1 MSIDHKD
8 WTFSQL
14 QVVRAPRHTL
24 ALDREPNW
32 RYAPLTPQEQLSN
45 IAWRYLAI
53 VAIEDEVDETKFTVK
68 VCDIEAAL
76 HAAFVAGMRHVSSR
90 SYGNKETP

>member
-8 WTFSQL
+8 FTFSQL

-32 RYAPLTPQEQLSN
+32 RYAPLTPQEQLSL
-45 IAWRYLAI
+45 ILRYLAI
-53 VAIEDEVDETKFTVK
+53 VAIEDEVDETKFAVK
-68 VCDIEAAL
+68 ICDIEAAL

>member
-8 WTFSQL
+8 FTFSQL

-32 RYAPLTPQEQLSN
+32 RYAPLTPKEQLSN
-45 IAWRYLAI
+45 IAWRYFGI
-53 VAIEDEVDETKFTVK
+53 VAIEDAIDEIKSEVRT
-68 VCDIEAAL
+68 CDIETAL
-76 HAAFVAGMRHVSSR
+76 HAAFVAGMRHANDR
-90 SYGNKETP
+90 AKETP

>member
-32 RYAPLTPQEQLSN
+32 RYAPLTPKEQLSN
-45 IAWRYLAI
+45 IAWRYVGI
-53 VAIEDEVDETKFTVK
+53 VAIEEAIDETKSEVRI
-68 VCDIEAAL
+68 CDIEAAL

>member
-32 RYAPLTPQEQLSN
+32 RYAPLTPKEQLSN
-45 IAWRYLAI
+45 IAWRYCGI
-53 VAIEDEVDETKFTVK
+53 VAIEDAIDETKSEVRT
-68 VCDIEAAL
+68 CDIEAAL
-76 HAAFVAGMRHVSSR
+76 HAAFVAGMRHANDR
-90 SYGNKETP
+90 AKETP

>member
-8 WTFSQL
+8 FTFSQL

-24 ALDREPNW
+24 VLDRKPNW
-32 RYAPLTPQEQLSN
+32 RYAPLTPKEQLSN
-45 IAWRYLAI
+45 IAWRYFGI
-53 VAIEDEVDETKFTVK
+53 VAIEEQVDETKCQVRT
-68 VCDIEAAL
+68 CDIEAAL

-90 SYGNKETP
+90 SNKETP